1 MTEEKKENE
10 HDGPKALS
18 EEESEKVAGGD
29 GNSYTPPNYGS
40 NQGPAI

>member
-29 GNSYTPPNYGS
+29 GGYPTPNYGN